1 MTEPKDTSAD
11 TVAGKD
17 LRPVVTIFEHYG
29 AGAETVG
36 RRVAEA
42 LGLPFHSQAFSSEE
56 LEEEAALEQNVVL
69 ADVFSAMGGAYRG
82 FEGRDVV
89 ATQQQKYDL
98 VMDNN
103 RRVREAAEEGG
114 VIVGRNGA
122 VVLANRPRT
131 LHVLLTG
138 AAEDRVERAAREAG
152 VPREQAAKR
161 QKREDD
167 VRAQMSKVLY
177 GWDPRQPERY
187 DIVINTSRL
196 AVDVA
201 ADAVLGA
208 LRGLTR

>member
-1 MTEPKDTSAD
+1 MSDPNET
-11 TVAGKD
+11 TVGTHAGGGS
-17 LRPVVTIFEHYG
+17 RPVVTLFENYG
-29 AGAETVG
+29 AGAEAVG

-42 LGLPFHSQAFSSEE
+42 LGLPFHGQAFSSEE
-56 LEEEAALEQNVVL
+56 LEDEAALEQNVVL
-69 ADVFSAMGGAYRG
+69 AGVFSAMGGAYRG

-98 VMDNN
+98 VMENN
-103 RRVREAAEEGG
+103 RHVRQAAEEGG
-114 VIVGRNGA
+114 VILGRNAA
-122 VVLANRPRT
+122 VILADRPNT

-138 AAEDRVERAAREAG
+138 AVEDRVERAAREAG

-187 DIVINTSRL
+187 DIVLNTSRIP
-196 AVDVA
+196 VDAA

-208 LRGLTR
+208 LRALAR